1 MAKRHGIIVLKEVS
15 KHFQL
20 GEITIKALDGINL
33 AVCEGD
39 FITVMGPSGSGK
51 TTLLDVLSTML
62 QPTSGQIFIE
72 GIETSGMANA
82 DLSGFRGKKIGF
94 IFQSFNLLP
103 KLTAV
108 ENVMV
113 PMWINQV
120 PKEKRFERAKELLE
134 RVNLG
139 DRLYNRP
146 NQLSGGQRQRV
157 AIARSLAM
165 DPTIIVADEPTGNLD
180 SKSEE
185 QIMQILFDLNKKDGK
200 TILLVTH
207 ELSIGKRSKKQLYLR
222 DGMVWKTVGFGH
234 CPMWK
239 KGKRDVER
247 SGSAGRNALKA
258 GAAGKR
264 GPGK

>member
-1 MAKRHGIIVLKEVS
+1 VLVIAKKHVIIVLKNVS

-20 GEITIKALDGINL
+20 GETTIKALEGIDL

-62 QPTSGQIFIE
+62 QPTSGKIFVE
-72 GIETSGMANA
+72 GTETSSMDNA
-82 DLSGFRGKKIGF
+82 ELSGFRGKKIGF
-94 IFQSFNLLP
+94 IFQAFNLLP

-113 PMWINQV
+113 PMWINQI
-120 PKEKRFERAKELLE
+120 PKEARFERAKELME
-134 RVNLG
+134 RVGLG
-139 DRLYNRP
+139 DRLYNKP

-157 AIARSLAM
+157 AIARSLAL

-207 ELSIGKRSKKQLYLR
+207 EIGIGKRSKKQLYLK
-222 DGMVWKTVGFGH
+222 DGSVLKAVGFEN

-239 KGKRDVER
+239 KK
-247 SGSAGRNALKA
+247 SGAK
-258 GAAGKR
+258 K
-264 GPGK
+264 